1 MSVAQGGIK
10 SAGMTAGA
18 RQHGAFA
25 MPLARLRRPRVWKDG
40 VYNEPVDG
48 ASGRLAGTSDCSA
61 AQFSAAVADQN
72 ICNQSCGNKHMDML
86 NLLLG

>member
-1 MSVAQGGIK
+1 MLGACSVRATPWAPNTAHSRCRWPVSGGR
-10 SAGMTAGA
+10 ACGTMC
-18 RQHGAFA
+18 
-25 MPLARLRRPRVWKDG
+25 

-61 AQFSAAVADQN
+61 AQFSVAVADQN

>member
-1 MSVAQGGIK
+1 MC
-10 SAGMTAGA
+10 
-18 RQHGAFA
+18 
-25 MPLARLRRPRVWKDG
+25 

-86 NLLLG
+86 NLLLGWSRPSWQLVKVSSASLVGIDRDGTSQLVVASQT